1 MLAKCRT
8 LKKRL
13 FSLFLPALIFST
25 PLHAVSLKDIDDL
38 LERGSY
44 QRAYVE
50 MLEMKQK
57 KSSAKLLYKMGQTLE
72 KLQDFPTAMIYYQ
85 EIISSFPGTVQE
97 VRAKKR
103 LSNYFLLY
111 KDEDLYTFHARV
123 EKFLKRG
130 LEELDKKN
138 YHKAILYFKQALDR
152 RRDLYLI
159 HFNLGIAYF
168 ELQKLNPEK
177 DEYLHLAIRYYL
189 KATSIRPSAKAYNNL
204 ACIFAM
210 QADEGLAHVYFR
222 KAMEA
227 STEPMQMSGLVRVIA
242 ENLDYF
248 SNNEDTQK
256 LKILRELLP

>member
-8 LKKRL
+8 IKIRL
-13 FSLFLPALIFST
+13 FSLLFPALILST
-25 PLHAVSLKDIDDL
+25 PLHAISLKNIDDL
-38 LERGSY
+38 IERGSY

-57 KSSAKLLYKMGQTLE
+57 KSTARLLYKLGQTLE

-85 EIISSFPGTVQE
+85 EVVSSFPGSVEE
-97 VRAKKR
+97 VRAKLR
-103 LSNYFLLY
+103 LSNYFSLY
-111 KDEDLYTFHARV
+111 KDEDLYTFHTRV
-123 EKFLKRG
+123 ELFLNRG
-130 LEELDKKN
+130 LKELAKKN
-138 YHKAILYFKQALDR
+138 YHKAILYLKQALDR

-159 HFNLGIAYF
+159 HFNLGVAYF

-177 DEYLHLAIRYYL
+177 EEYLHLAIRYYL
-189 KATSIRPSAKAYNNL
+189 GATSIRPSAKAFNNL

-210 QADEGLAHVYFR
+210 QADEVLAHVYFR
-222 KAMEA
+222 KALTQA
-227 STEPMQMSGLVRVIA
+227 TEPMKMSGILRVIA

-248 SNNEDTQK
+248 SNNESTQK